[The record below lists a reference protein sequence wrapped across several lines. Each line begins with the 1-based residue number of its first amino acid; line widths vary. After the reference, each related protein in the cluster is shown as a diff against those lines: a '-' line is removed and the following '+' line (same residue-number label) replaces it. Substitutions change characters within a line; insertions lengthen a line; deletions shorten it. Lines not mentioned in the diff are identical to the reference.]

1 MKTHTI
7 RGKATPRPVVTF
19 TPKFFARML
28 VSKPE
33 AVTLM
38 LHWFQ
43 NEYKAL
49 TGKTLV
55 LAHEQQLALE
65 ARCGADADGAWRS
78 ALDVLPA
85 MAHAINAVFVRGV
98 ERSASLGGLEDVLAL
113 SEAFY
118 TMLLGTF
125 EEEASLAFM
134 RLGSIPK

>member
-55 LAHEQQLALE
+55 LDYEQQCALE
-65 ARCGADADGAWRS
+65 ARCGADAAGAWRS
-78 ALDVLPA
+78 ELDGLPA
-85 MAHAINAVFVRGV
+85 MAHAINAVFVRGI
-98 ERSASLGGLEDVLAL
+98 ERSASLGGLEEVLAL

-118 TMLLGTF
+118 AMLLGAF
-125 EEEASLAFM
+125 EEKAAP
-134 RLGSIPK
+134 G

>member
-19 TPKFFARML
+19 TPNFFARML
-28 VSKPE
+28 GSQPE

-38 LHWFQ
+38 LHWFR

-55 LAHEQQLALE
+55 LAYEQQLALE
-65 ARCGADADGAWRS
+65 ARCGADAAGAWRT
-78 ALDVLPA
+78 ALDGLPV
-85 MAHAINAVFVRGV
+85 MAHAINAVFIRGV

-118 TMLLGTF
+118 TMLLESFKEKAAPAGTDCT
-125 EEEASLAFM
+125 
-134 RLGSIPK
+134 RQD